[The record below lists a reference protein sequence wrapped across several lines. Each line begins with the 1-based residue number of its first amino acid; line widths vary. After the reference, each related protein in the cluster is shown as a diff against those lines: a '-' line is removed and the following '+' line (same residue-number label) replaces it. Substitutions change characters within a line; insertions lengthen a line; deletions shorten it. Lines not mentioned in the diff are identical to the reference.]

1 MRAWV
6 VCCSALLVLWHFP
19 AAAEQSL
26 QMPRASEALLLD
38 ATRAGERLFVAGD
51 HGHILYSDD
60 GGNTWQQAV
69 VPTRAMLT
77 AIHFPRADRGWAV
90 GHDGVI
96 LASTD
101 RGESWTVQRDGLDAQ
116 KALNLER
123 LRDLET
129 RLAQCHQSAVDANAA
144 TASGALCDE
153 LDDLTFD
160 LEDARSRVKEP
171 VHAPPLLDVYFS
183 DALHGV
189 AVGAFN
195 TLLRTVDGGLNWTLQ
210 SGRVDNPDEFH
221 LNAVTGNGGKQ
232 LWIAAEGGL
241 LFTSEDGGASWESLE
256 SPYHGSWFGIIRAP
270 GSGALLIF
278 GLRGNLYR
286 SSDDGKTWQQVE
298 IATDR
303 TLAGGTFINDK
314 YAVLVGAV
322 GTLLVSEDGALSFN
336 VRSSGTRQNLSAV
349 TSVAS
354 SAVLVGQGG
363 VHHVRPFGGDQ

>member
-1 MRAWV
+1 MV
-6 VCCSALLVLWHFP
+6 
-19 AAAEQSL
+19 AEQSL

-38 ATRAGERLFVAGD
+38 ATHVGGRILVAGD

-60 GGNTWQQAV
+60 EGNSWQQAA
-69 VPTRAMLT
+69 VPSRAMLT
-77 AIHFPRADRGWAV
+77 AIHFPRPDRGWAV

-101 RGESWTVQRDGLDAQ
+101 RGESWTVQRDGLVAQ
-116 KALNLER
+116 KAVNLER
-123 LRDLET
+123 LRDLEKQ
-129 RLAQCHQSAVDANAA
+129 LSQCNQSALDGTAA
-144 TASGALCDE
+144 TAPGAPCDE

-160 LEDARSRVKEP
+160 LEDARSRVNEP

-195 TLLRTVDGGLNWTLQ
+195 TLLRTTDGGLTWTLQ
-210 SGRVDNPDEFH
+210 SDQVDNPDEFH
-221 LNAVTGNGGKQ
+221 LNAVTGDGGNQ

-241 LFTSEDGGASWESLE
+241 LFSSADGGASWKSLE
-256 SPYHGSWFGIIRAP
+256 SPYHGSWFGIARAP
-270 GSGALLIF
+270 GSGELLIF

-286 SSDDGKTWQQVE
+286 SDDSGQTWQRVE
-298 IATDR
+298 VATDR
-303 TLAGGTFINDK
+303 TLAGGAFINDK
-314 YAVLVGAV
+314 YVLLVGAV
-322 GTLLVSEDGALSFN
+322 GTLLVSENGALSFS
-336 VRSSGTRQNLSAV
+336 VKSSGTRQNLSAV